1 MSNQNIRL
9 SSSWFGQH
17 KRRNDAAVRAAEDS
31 ICSCIKISDSPNRTY
46 GLDDFN
52 RGMMW
57 ATVNGSSVGATASA
71 VRNQI
76 ERSTG
81 VGAHNRASPT
91 DEWFNGLLAKIDRTE
106 MMNNFANSV
115 RLQLDAVHAL
125 GQVSKKGMVI
135 AIDMHLIPRWD
146 KEPGID
152 LTRSRRTNGTGTFE
166 RYITA
171 QCVDGGPRLV
181 LGVLHMGALEDVP
194 GFVRDLIAICHSVGC
209 NIRAVLL
216 DREFFSTRVFETLEK
231 MDVGYLVP
239 CKNTDVV
246 VDAIAEFVAGRRKA
260 VSSLYITN
268 ADGVSVKYTI
278 IITER
283 KKKKKKRK
291 KSDSGEKSDDV
302 HTRPEEEFIGFATN
316 MPIQDAELY
325 SKRWGI
331 ETGYRMIEE
340 MRART
345 RSNKTVSRIFCFLYS
360 VVMFNAW
367 VMINAMMSA
376 TSKPADKNTKR
387 MTQTHLRIEI
397 ITVLARH
404 EPRYKT
410 PPDIGSLCSY

>member
-9 SSSWFGQH
+9 SSWFGQH

-81 VGAHNRASPT
+81 AGTHNRASPT
-91 DEWFNGLLAKIDRTE
+91 DEWFNGLLAKTDRTE
-106 MMNNFANSV
+106 MMNDFASSV
-115 RLQLDAVHAL
+115 RLQLDAVRAL
-125 GQVSKKGMVI
+125 GQVSNEGMVI

-146 KEPGID
+146 KKPGID
-152 LTRSRRTNGTGTFE
+152 LTRSRRKNGTWTFE

-171 QCVDGGPRLV
+171 QCVDGGSRLV

-194 GFVRDLIAICHSVGC
+194 DFVRGLIAVCRSVGC
-209 NIRAVLL
+209 SIRVVLL

-231 MDVGYLVP
+231 MGVGYLVP
-239 CKNTDVV
+239 CKNTDVIV
-246 VDAIAEFVAGRRKA
+246 GAIAEFAAGRRPA
-260 VSSLYITN
+260 VSELYITN
-268 ADGVSVKYTI
+268 ADGVSVRYAI

-283 KKKKKKRK
+283 KKRRK
-291 KSDSGEKSDDV
+291 KSGREKSDDADP
-302 HTRPEEEFIGFATN
+302 RPEEEFIGFATN
-316 MPIQDAELY
+316 MQLQDAELY

-345 RSNKTVSRIFCFLYS
+345 RSNKAVSRIFCFLYS

-376 TSKPADKNTKR
+376 TSKQTGKNTKR

-410 PPDIGSLCSY
+410 PPDIGSLRSY